1 MDMIENRIENM
12 ANEVPSPKR
21 LIKHDIPP
29 EILKTAKSIFNFI
42 VGSYL
47 KISLIILIFSLVFQ
61 QWIVII
67 SLIANIVVIYIIK
80 KLGKWFIQNYK
91 NIQVTTIKE
100 RVGDSPA
107 VYELKIDKIDNEGTK
122 DTF

>member
-1 MDMIENRIENM
+1 MNNKENVKIESKLP
-12 ANEVPSPKR
+12 VR
-21 LIKHDIPP
+21 LIKYDIPP

-47 KISLIILIFSLVFQ
+47 KISLIILIFSLIFQ

-91 NIQVTTIKE
+91 NIKVTTIKE